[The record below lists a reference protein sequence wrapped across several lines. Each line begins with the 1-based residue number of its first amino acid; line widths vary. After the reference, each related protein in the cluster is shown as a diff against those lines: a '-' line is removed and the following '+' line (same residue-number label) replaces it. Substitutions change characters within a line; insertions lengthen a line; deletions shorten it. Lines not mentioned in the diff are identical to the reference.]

1 MVLELKAG
9 YGKYKGVAALVL
21 TSLLWGTSFPVIK
34 VVIADVSEFTYTWLR
49 SLIAIAGLLPYLIYY
64 LRRHGSL
71 SSEAV
76 KGGLLAGLAYAL
88 GLWLQGWG
96 TRYTTASNSAFITG
110 LNVVFVHLYVGAVR
124 RSYSPYLGLALAFSV
139 VGLYMITAPS
149 TGFNVG
155 DFLVLLSSVMW
166 AAQVILV
173 SKYCRGDP
181 IIFTLFEMVPA
192 VSFIIPD
199 LISGS
204 VGPFRYDVVLLI
216 AYLGLVC
223 SDAAFTLQVLGQRY
237 VSAAVAA
244 IIFLLEPVFAAVLAH
259 LLISELMTV
268 QQVIGATLI
277 MAAML
282 IASIKT

>member
-1 MVLELKAG
+1 MSGLEAG
-9 YGKYKGVAALVL
+9 HGKYKGVTALVL

-34 VVIADVSEFTYTWLR
+34 VVVTDVSEFTYTWLR
-49 SLIAIAGLLPYLIYY
+49 SLVAVAGLLPYLMYY

-71 SSEAV
+71 SSETV

-110 LNVVFVHLYVGAVR
+110 LNVVFVHLYVGVVKK
-124 RSYSPYLGLALAFSV
+124 SYSPYLGLALAFSV
-139 VGLYMITAPS
+139 AGLYMITAPS

-155 DFLVLLSSVMW
+155 DFLVLLSSVLW

-173 SKYCRGDP
+173 SRYCRGDP
-181 IIFTLFEMVPA
+181 IIFTLFEMLPA
-192 VSFIIPD
+192 VSFIVPD

-204 VGPFRYDVVLLI
+204 VGPIRCDLLLLI

-244 IIFLLEPVFAAVLAH
+244 IIFLLEPVFAAVFAH
-259 LLISELMTV
+259 LLISEFMSM

-277 MAAML
+277 LAAML
-282 IASIKT
+282 VASVKS